1 MDKRIRLF
9 FALFLV
15 FIIFFAFATNL
26 PKRQGGFFS
35 DESGYYSII
44 QSLAYDYDI
53 KYERKDLVRIKKVFP
68 SGPVGFFLKKGADG
82 QLYYAK
88 SFAYPL
94 VAAPFYRLFSV
105 NGLLLLNGLMLFFAI
120 LMAYYLLRQYHPQ
133 PGSIGFALVFVLAS
147 VTPVYI
153 WWMTADL
160 FNFFVMFT
168 GMFFFFYQFKHPR
181 LFYLSALFFSLSVFS
196 KPFNAAAIAVIY
208 LVLLK
213 RKEWKKFLVLSAISI
228 MVFGSFVLFLSLQTG
243 QFSYTLFQGGERRS
257 FIGEYPYDTDEDPLE
272 VFERGSNMSFDG
284 YWGRLHNSPRIM
296 ATNLFYYFFGR
307 YTGMFI
313 YFFPA
318 CFLLIVFFFQRKEP
332 EDWIVLAAITTAIL
346 VFTVLAPDNY
356 FGGSGSVG
364 NRYFMNI
371 YPLFF
376 FLGFRHRAF
385 KLTFIP
391 AAMALVF
398 LSGAYIDSHYHSSIP
413 RLLGAS
419 FPIRLFPAEKTQF
432 LSLPTNENHRAY
444 GKVLHDGDKTYQ
456 LYIISEHFHSME
468 GDSFWTKGD
477 NPMEFFL
484 ASPQKVKTFR
494 VELYSDVRR
503 NQVTLDI
510 EYKRKRVIL
519 DANKP
524 YVAKLSD
531 ISGLWF
537 KGRHLYYFKIKS
549 SRYHIGGD
557 DKRELGVMAHIG
569 LEYQDENEE
578 TDKN

>member
-1 MDKRIRLF
+1 
-9 FALFLV
+9 
-15 FIIFFAFATNL
+15 
-26 PKRQGGFFS
+26 
-35 DESGYYSII
+35 
-44 QSLAYDYDI
+44 
-53 KYERKDLVRIKKVFP
+53 
-68 SGPVGFFLKKGADG
+68 VGFFLKKGADG
-82 QLYYAK
+82 RLYFAK

-94 VAAPFYRLFSV
+94 LAAPFFRLFSV

-160 FNFFVMFT
+160 FNFFVMFA
-168 GMFFFFYQFKHPR
+168 GMFFFFYRFKRPW
-181 LFYLSALFFSLSVFS
+181 LFYLSGLFFSLSVFS

-213 RKEWKKFLVLSAISI
+213 RREWKKFLALSAVSVI
-228 MVFGSFVLFLSLQTG
+228 VFGSFFLFLSLQTG

-257 FIGEYPYDTDEDPLE
+257 FIGEYPYGTAEDPIA

-284 YWGRLHNSPRIM
+284 YWDRLHNSPQII
-296 ATNLFYYFFGR
+296 ATNFFYYFFGR

-318 CFLLIVFFFQRKEP
+318 CFLLIMFFFQPKEP
-332 EDWIVLAAITTAIL
+332 EDRIVLAAIITAIT
-346 VFTVLAPDNY
+346 VFTLLAPDNY

-376 FLGFRHRAF
+376 FLGFKHRGF

-391 AAMALVF
+391 AAVALVF
-398 LSGAYIDSHYHSSIP
+398 LSGAYIDSLYHSVTP
-413 RLLGAS
+413 RFLGAS
-419 FPIRLFPAEKTQF
+419 FPIRLFPPEKTQF

-456 LYIISEHFHSME
+456 IYILSEHFHAVE
-468 GDSFWTKGD
+468 GDSFWTKAD
-477 NPMEFFL
+477 KPMEFFL
-484 ASPQKVKTFR
+484 AAPEKVREFR
-494 VELYSDVRR
+494 VEFYSDVPR
-503 NQVTLDI
+503 NRVSLDI
-510 EYKRKRVIL
+510 EYKQKRVIL
-519 DANKP
+519 DANIP
-524 YVAKLSD
+524 YVAKLGN
-531 ISGLWF
+531 IAGLKI
-537 KGRHLYYFKIKS
+537 KGRYLYHVKIKS
-549 SRYHIGGD
+549 SRYHIGAE
-557 DKRELGVMAHIG
+557 DKRELGVMVHIG
-569 LEYQDENEE
+569 LEYADGEK
-578 TDKN
+578 DKN

>member
-1 MDKRIRLF
+1 MDRRIKLF

-15 FIIFFAFATNL
+15 FIIFFAFATDL
-26 PKRQGGFFS
+26 SKRQDGGFFS

-53 KYERKDLVRIKKVFP
+53 KYERTDLVRIKDVFP
-68 SGPVGFFLKKGADG
+68 AGPVGFFLKKGTDG
-82 QLYYAK
+82 RLYYAK

-94 VAAPFYRLFSV
+94 LAAPFYRLFSV
-105 NGLLLLNGLMLFFAI
+105 NGLLLLNGLMLFFSI

-133 PGSIGFALVFVLAS
+133 PGSAGFALVFVLAS

-160 FNFFVMFT
+160 FNFFVMFA
-168 GMFFFFYQFKHPR
+168 GMFFFFYRFKNPR
-181 LFYLSALFFSLSVFS
+181 LFYLSGLFFSLSVFS

-213 RKEWKKFLVLSAISI
+213 RREWKKFLVLSSISV

-257 FIGEYPYDTDEDPLE
+257 FIGEYPYDTDEDPLV

-284 YWGRLHNSPRIM
+284 YWDRLHQSPRII
-296 ATNLFYYFFGR
+296 ATNFFYYFFGR
-307 YTGMFI
+307 YTGIFI

-318 CFLLIVFFFQRKEP
+318 CFLLAAFFFQRREP
-332 EDWIVLAAITTAIL
+332 EDWIVLGAITTAVL

-376 FLGFRHRAF
+376 FLGFRHRGF
-385 KLTFIP
+385 KLTYVP
-391 AAMALVF
+391 AAVALVF
-398 LSGAYIDSHYHSSIP
+398 LSGAYIDSHYHSSTP

-419 FPIRLFPAEKTQF
+419 FPIRLFPPEKTQF

-456 LYIISEHFHSME
+456 IYILSENFHAVE
-468 GDSFWTKGD
+468 GDSFWTKAD
-477 NPMEFFL
+477 KPMEFFL
-484 ASPQKVKTFR
+484 AASQKVKTFR
-494 VELYSDVRR
+494 VELHSDAPGNRVS
-503 NQVTLDI
+503 LDI

-519 DANKP
+519 DAKKP
-524 YVAKLSD
+524 YVAKLSG
-531 ISGLWF
+531 ISGLMV
-537 KGRHLYYFKIKS
+537 KGRYLYHFKIKS
-549 SRYHIGGD
+549 SRYHIGAF
-557 DKRELGVMAHIG
+557 DKRKLGVMVHIG
-569 LEYQDENEE
+569 LDYESVEK
-578 TDKN
+578 DKS